1 MTYDPSRFQKKPITS
16 ASFSSVQHNL
26 PILPMAVGGHQPHV
40 ILHPHSAEHGPSAA
54 RFGERRR
61 VRGAHGAAASD
72 GGADGADGGGR
83 GTAEGSAGAVAGGTG
98 GTAGVG
104 RWG

>member
-1 MTYDPSRFQKKPITS
+1 M
-16 ASFSSVQHNL
+16 
-26 PILPMAVGGHQPHV
+26 
-40 ILHPHSAEHGPSAA
+40 LHPHSAEHGPSAA

-61 VRGAHGAAASD
+61 VCGAHGAAASD

-83 GTAEGSAGAVAGGTG
+83 GTAEGSARAVAGGTG

-104 RWG
+104 RCGEMGRDPGIGLRIGAAIVCQCSMIILNC